1 MVIYTWRRV
10 RVLLW
15 KRHLSLEIPSIVE
28 RVWIDNDESDMPVK
42 DVVVVKLE
50 SY

>member
-1 MVIYTWRRV
+1 MFVYTWGRV

-28 RVWIDNDESDMPVK
+28 RVWIDDDESDIPVE
-42 DVVVVKLE
+42 DVVVVKL
-50 SY
+50 